1 MSEFVNTEVKERFG
15 YYSRAIADLPGL
27 DSRLSEVKR
36 IAGAIWPQ
44 ATFGI
49 LSGSDISVDVTAPT
63 LGMGTRVADA
73 LRANGFTHPS
83 DQPEGEECSDTRLR
97 FWRCGPVLVF
107 FSPVGL
113 SCRWVEDNTKP
124 PRPVMKLVCEAEL

>member
-27 DSRLSEVKR
+27 DSRLSAVKR

-113 SCRWVEDNTKP
+113 SCR
-124 PRPVMKLVCEAEL
+124 